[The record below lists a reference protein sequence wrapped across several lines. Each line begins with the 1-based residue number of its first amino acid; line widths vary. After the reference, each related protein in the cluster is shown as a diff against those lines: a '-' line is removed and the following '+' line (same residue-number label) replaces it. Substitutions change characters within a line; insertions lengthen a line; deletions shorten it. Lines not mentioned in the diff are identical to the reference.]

1 MKINKIF
8 FFWSPLLGHV
18 GTINAVLHAAKSFNK
33 YGKSKI
39 YIINTF
45 GEFDAFKKKYSE
57 FNYIDIFK
65 ISKFLPKTGFFSK
78 LSIYLFSF
86 LALPKFFFYI
96 SEIKPDIMVI
106 NLVGIIPLL
115 IKSIFPKNCFFIN
128 SIQGFPKFNK
138 LRIFLWK
145 KFYSKSDL
153 LVTMSKLSKDLIISK
168 IKIDPKKIVK
178 INNPVIVSKIKMLS
192 LEPIEKNFDYIFKDS
207 FCFINVGRLTAQKN
221 QIELIKA
228 FNFLYSKSKKFS
240 LVIIGDGELKSY
252 YQRYIKTNNIQNIF
266 LLGHKNNP
274 YKYIARSKVYVS
286 SSLWEDPG
294 HTLIESAYLNI
305 PIVSS
310 NCDAGPKE
318 ILKDSCNSFVYESGD
333 ISSLCKKLEFV
344 TKNYENLGQ
353 VRFNAKK
360 LSKDFTLQSYYR
372 DMIKYIQI

>member
-1 MKINKIF
+1 MKKNKKI

-18 GTINAVLHAAKSFNK
+18 GTLNAVLHSAESLSR
-33 YGKSKI
+33 YSGGDI

-45 GEFDAFKKKYSE
+45 GEFDNFKKNYDK

-65 ISKFLPKTGFFSK
+65 LSKFLPKTGFFSK

-86 LALPKFFFYI
+86 LALPKFSFYI
-96 SEIKPDIMVI
+96 IKIKPDIMVI

-128 SIQGFPKFNK
+128 SIQGFPKFTK

-153 LVTMSKLSKDLIISK
+153 LVTMSKLSKDFIISK
-168 IKIDPKKIVK
+168 IKIDQKKIVK

-192 LEPIEKNFDYIFKDS
+192 LEPIEKNFDYIFKDF
-207 FCFINVGRLTAQKN
+207 FCFINVGRLTTQKN

-240 LVIIGDGELKSY
+240 LVIIGDGELKPY

-266 LLGHKNNP
+266 LLGHKDNP

-310 NCDAGPKE
+310 NCEAGPKE
-318 ILKDSCNSFVYESGD
+318 ILKDSHNSFVYESGD

-372 DMIKYIQI
+372 DMIKYI

>member
-1 MKINKIF
+1 
-8 FFWSPLLGHV
+8 
-18 GTINAVLHAAKSFNK
+18 
-33 YGKSKI
+33 
-39 YIINTF
+39 
-45 GEFDAFKKKYSE
+45 
-57 FNYIDIFK
+57 
-65 ISKFLPKTGFFSK
+65 
-78 LSIYLFSF
+78 
-86 LALPKFFFYI
+86 
-96 SEIKPDIMVI
+96 
-106 NLVGIIPLL
+106 
-115 IKSIFPKNCFFIN
+115 
-128 SIQGFPKFNK
+128 
-138 LRIFLWK
+138 
-145 KFYSKSDL
+145 
-153 LVTMSKLSKDLIISK
+153 MSKLSKDLIISK
-168 IKIDPKKIVK
+168 IKIDQKKIVK

-192 LEPIEKNFDYIFKDS
+192 REPIEKNFDYIFKDF
-207 FCFINVGRLTAQKN
+207 FCFINVGRLTTQKN

-240 LVIIGDGELKSY
+240 LVIIGDGELKPY

-310 NCDAGPKE
+310 NCEAGPKE
-318 ILKDSCNSFVYESGD
+318 ILKDSHNSFVYESGD